1 MSRKY
6 HTIRFSIIVTAPL
19 VAIVGVLALVLIRKT
34 ANPDFWLAGA
44 AALVPIVLA
53 IAGKV
58 RRPATTPSISEL
70 DEQATILA
78 GMVLK
83 QWSDEVELR
92 ISVYP
97 LPVPFTAATEITAN
111 LILKN
116 AQGEEERRKGTV
128 CVMDSWTAI
137 LRDPDREP
145 PSIDGTYNS
154 VTGKFGADGLPSRL
168 VVLGEPG
175 SGKSILAQGLT
186 VGLLRSRQADDDAAR
201 RSKAIPVLLPL
212 ATWDP
217 AVPLTEWAAVQMVR
231 IYPRLGRELQGKDG
245 ARRTLADW
253 LIDQGRVLM
262 VLDGLDEVSRE
273 NQRAAFRRL
282 SDAAAKNQAMVV
294 TCRTTEYAQI
304 VHDAK
309 RQPMPKTPVVRLH
322 ALPPEQVRT
331 YLTKADDRQFMSPR
345 FGRLLERIESDPG
358 GPLATALS
366 SPFALWLVSTV
377 YRDPD
382 MDPADL
388 ISFHSEQEVLKHL
401 LDGLVTAA
409 YAFETDDFAA
419 QEDAAVEVTRRRLTM
434 LARSLGPKPEFQ
446 NIDWWKLPQQAPNL
460 FVGSVIGA
468 LVASVLG
475 TAVGLA
481 AASRFSP
488 HAGVLLG
495 IVFGIVTGV
504 LAGVTSVRPQDHP
517 RTVDLRFTLDYQ
529 RFVGCLTVG
538 IAVGLCAA
546 FADARHGGLI
556 AGLITAAVVGPAC
569 AAPCVKAF
577 GLAPGLTAGVTASI
591 ALGLSSGLSEGNGHP
606 AWSGVAVAFVF
617 TLSAWVFVGLFQ
629 PAQDKLVVSPQL
641 LLDRDRIGCMVVAA
655 TAGIAF
661 GIVYGVALGPWFGA
675 IALVALTIS
684 VAATVSMW
692 GAFNVSRVWL
702 AVAGELPIRIMAFLD
717 EAYCRGVLR
726 QVGGSYQFRHTE
738 LKEALL
744 ASARRRDDE
753 RAPAEPQVAVDPLA
767 AKAEL

>member
-1 MSRKY
+1 
-6 HTIRFSIIVTAPL
+6 
-19 VAIVGVLALVLIRKT
+19 
-34 ANPDFWLAGA
+34 
-44 AALVPIVLA
+44 
-53 IAGKV
+53 
-58 RRPATTPSISEL
+58 
-70 DEQATILA
+70 
-78 GMVLK
+78 
-83 QWSDEVELR
+83 
-92 ISVYP
+92 
-97 LPVPFTAATEITAN
+97 
-111 LILKN
+111 
-116 AQGEEERRKGTV
+116 
-128 CVMDSWTAI
+128 
-137 LRDPDREP
+137 
-145 PSIDGTYNS
+145 
-154 VTGKFGADGLPSRL
+154 
-168 VVLGEPG
+168 
-175 SGKSILAQGLT
+175 
-186 VGLLRSRQADDDAAR
+186 
-201 RSKAIPVLLPL
+201 
-212 ATWDP
+212 
-217 AVPLTEWAAVQMVR
+217 
-231 IYPRLGRELQGKDG
+231 
-245 ARRTLADW
+245 
-253 LIDQGRVLM
+253 
-262 VLDGLDEVSRE
+262 
-273 NQRAAFRRL
+273 
-282 SDAAAKNQAMVV
+282 
-294 TCRTTEYAQI
+294 
-304 VHDAK
+304 
-309 RQPMPKTPVVRLH
+309 
-322 ALPPEQVRT
+322 
-331 YLTKADDRQFMSPR
+331 
-345 FGRLLERIESDPG
+345 
-358 GPLATALS
+358 
-366 SPFALWLVSTV
+366 
-377 YRDPD
+377 